1 MVTVN
6 NGFVPISES
15 PKDFR
20 SLKSAL
26 WIVFN
31 SGGGARWCSTCDE
44 VAEPLLLVIPGGNL
58 KVLAFDALKI
68 LEYKPLYIILAVISS
83 KRC

>member
-15 PKDFR
+15 AKDFR

-44 VAEPLLLVIPGGNL
+44 VAELLLLVIPGGNL
-58 KVLAFDALKI
+58 KVLALDALKI
-68 LEYKPLYIILAVISS
+68 LEYKTLCITLV
-83 KRC
+83 